1 MRSDP
6 ERLRD
11 MGEAIALI
19 DKYTTRGKESFFA
32 DELVQT
38 WVLFHLQTIG
48 EAARAMSAETRERYS
63 QVSWQDII
71 DFRNLVVHEYFRID
85 LAIVWLIVENELPS
99 LRSEIQLIL
108 KEIAL

>member
-1 MRSDP
+1 MRSDV

-11 MGEAIALI
+11 MEEAIALI
-19 DKYTTRGKESFFA
+19 DKYTTRGKEYFFA

-48 EAARAMSAETRERYS
+48 EAARAMSEETRERYS

-85 LAIVWLIVENELPS
+85 LAIVWLIVEKELPN
-99 LRSEIQLIL
+99 LRYEIQLIL
-108 KEIAL
+108 EELTL